1 MLVMVH
7 QHRLFQIVVVNLVCD
22 AKADKES
29 PDGWNW
35 SKITSQNATS
45 NWKFVPIGSQH
56 FNGLPEA
63 TVKVLKRSLVH
74 AINPGVELSYPELVT
89 LLAKISYSINARP
102 LGLCSTSNTSQ
113 QEDIMLPLT
122 PNMLLLGRSS
132 DLSPPMVYSSED
144 KFSRRLAYI
153 EQVEADWWSRWH
165 KQVLPT
171 LFTYKKWKR
180 KKENLRKGDIV
191 MMSYEGHFKD
201 DYTLAKVVET
211 YPDEEGL
218 VRVATVAYK

>member
-1 MLVMVH
+1 M
-7 QHRLFQIVVVNLVCD
+7 
-22 AKADKES
+22 
-29 PDGWNW
+29 
-35 SKITSQNATS
+35 
-45 NWKFVPIGSQH
+45 PIGSQH

-102 LGLCSTSNTSQ
+102 LGLCSTPNTSQ

-144 KFSRRLAYI
+144 KFSRRRLYRTGGGRLVESLA
-153 EQVEADWWSRWH
+153 
-165 KQVLPT
+165 
-171 LFTYKKWKR
+171 
-180 KKENLRKGDIV
+180 
-191 MMSYEGHFKD
+191 
-201 DYTLAKVVET
+201 
-211 YPDEEGL
+211 
-218 VRVATVAYK
+218 